1 MSGLDIVSVAVNFR
15 RHFMVRT
22 RTVSLRSPAGREI
35 TEEDV
40 SVRSSRHD
48 AASSVEI
55 FSRLL

>member
-1 MSGLDIVSVAVNFR
+1 VSVAVNFR